1 MKEEQSVSNQCLQF
15 HNSAMRYIGFAGYF
29 VSALPFSILSTRFTL
44 AIPLTLPDHNGCAI
58 KWVLEFH
65 ADSFKALKKLKT
77 VDRQYKE
84 NCKWCKCTFDNR
96 CNVKCNM

>member
-1 MKEEQSVSNQCLQF
+1 MLKKEHSVSNHCLQSQ
-15 HNSAMRYIGFAGYF
+15 NSAMRCICVAGYF
-29 VSALPFSILSTRFTL
+29 VSSSPFSILSTRFTV

-65 ADSFKALKKLKT
+65 ADSFKELKKLKT

-84 NCKWCKCTFDNR
+84 NCKSGVHIPLITAA
-96 CNVKCNM
+96 M